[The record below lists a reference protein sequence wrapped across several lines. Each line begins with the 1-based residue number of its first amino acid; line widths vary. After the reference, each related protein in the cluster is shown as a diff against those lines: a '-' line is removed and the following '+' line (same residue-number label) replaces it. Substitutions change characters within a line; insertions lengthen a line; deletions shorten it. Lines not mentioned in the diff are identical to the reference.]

1 MIFSHQP
8 TRLVPLSNEVKEKAR
23 SFFRLGF
30 PATPPKRS
38 TFKPLSSKV
47 KAFKPLSSK
56 VRLARNKVLLR
67 RKSHDEENLT
77 KQFINKKQYTNKDAT
92 EIQPKISY
100 LQNNP
105 PNERLHTPSSVTKFA
120 IYSSIKPNLSAFVGI
135 TPRKEPPQSPKSTH
149 KPADL
154 CYVLLCMG
162 ALLHAEPKPRACLRL
177 FACDGNEAE
186 KVLFFAYLLGAP
198 PGLPTRWLFPF
209 VQKQIF
215 SYLVGHP
222 THHIGLWNV
231 GNWLEGKKEE
241 EEEEEVME
249 SNLLSPRR

>member
-8 TRLVPLSNEVKEKAR
+8 TRLEPLSNEVKEKAR

-30 PATPPKRS
+30 PLTPPKRS

-47 KAFKPLSSK
+47 K
-56 VRLARNKVLLR
+56 LARNKVIQR
-67 RKSHDEENLT
+67 RKSKEVVEENDNQ
-77 KQFINKKQYTNKDAT
+77 QFFNTNLTNKDAT
-92 EIQPKISY
+92 GMEASSFY
-100 LQNNP
+100 FNNRRV
-105 PNERLHTPSSVTKFA
+105 PNLSSVTKPG
-120 IYSSIKPNLSAFVGI
+120 IYSSIKPKLRASVGI
-135 TPRKEPPQSPKSTH
+135 TTTTPKKESPQSTKSTH

-177 FACDGNEAE
+177 FAYDGNEAE

-209 VQKQIF
+209 VQKRIF
-215 SYLVGHP
+215 SYLVGLPPHY
-222 THHIGLWNV
+222 IGLWNV
-231 GNWLEGKKEE
+231 GNWLEEKT
-241 EEEEEVME
+241 EEVVD
-249 SNLLSPRR
+249 SDQL